1 MGRVS
6 PYFVYLVT
14 KVRLGIKLQNLS
26 KYKPVTI
33 SKEDDLLVD
42 SCVAPWLSTE
52 DMESLRISA
61 KFLGTEVEFNVDNP
75 STYTMATLCAD
86 VYMYGCSTFPEPTE
100 SFKVEALIPWRG
112 IFRVIADDDDLQD
125 LFAQYKSKHIRTIRL
140 DVELLPLAWSPPDE
154 FYGQESPP
162 ADSDKS
168 STQPKTAAKN
178 ATDGFVEISS
188 DEHSVSEGGTN
199 NVSTSS
205 NEDSDFLPRSSDE
218 DTETESDIGRHSFEF
233 VQEDMFGEGFLYG
246 EEDGAEECSI
256 NEEEQQPEA
265 ETASGDAPQ
274 QPDGETAQGDYEQQQ
289 TEGNAADGDD
299 EQQQTDSGSES
310 EEDVL
315 SDAASFHFNQDFT
328 VLSSSDDEVGFELK
342 RIKNARE
349 RFTAKC
355 GVAGCNWRIHA
366 SRVDSRSSFMIKT
379 LTNRHCC
386 MKVHKNQEANA
397 VWVARRFKVLIEE
410 NSEINIQF
418 LGKEI
423 HRIYGLTLPK
433 YTLYRAKN
441 RVLNVIDDEH
451 QRSYN
456 KLYIYGF
463 VVRNIFFLSFEAQ
476 KLGFLQGCRP
486 IIGLDGCHLKGIFPG
501 VLLAAVGL
509 DANNGVFP
517 IAICI
522 AEGETKDSWCW
533 FMEQLH
539 MHIGLEETRRVTFIT
554 DRQKGVLSAIE
565 RHWSTSSNRYCVRHL
580 IADMQ
585 TRYKGQLTANY
596 TWEAANA
603 SNRLSFMECM
613 AKLKEVHA
621 DAHDYMMGINMHNWC
636 VHLFDRHID
645 KYRGL
650 PALLMLECLKRKMM
664 KRMHLRLERASKW
677 ESVIP
682 PKIRKKIA
690 DRQNDARF
698 VTVLCASVNEF
709 EVKDGSRY
717 FIVKLDKNSCDC
729 GLWEQK
735 RSSSG
740 KCSKCGEHRHNVRT
754 CKVTEKATKTNITK
768 KTVQSSCTRTSKKR
782 LNFEVGSSSKAPTKK
797 TAMDSTAEGVGS
809 SQPVQQT
816 VIDVGSSQPVT
827 ETAPLHSSQVP
838 TQQAQSKS
846 NPGTVAGLDID
857 WSGIV
862 LVQFYGCFFVL
873 ISLMKCVDFILL
885 MKSTGGSKKKKKIRE
900 YQVEFLIVNIFLH
913 MLTRIYNFSHQNNF
927 NIFSMY
933 FIVIL
938 NWRECMTN
946 GLW

>member
-1 MGRVS
+1 MSRVIG
-6 PYFVYLVT
+6 T
-14 KVRLGIKLQNLS
+14 KENLKISLRKLQNLS
-26 KYKPVTI
+26 KSKPVTI

-61 KFLGTEVEFNVDNP
+61 KFLGIEVEFNVDNP
-75 STYTMATLCAD
+75 STYTLATLCAD

-162 ADSDKS
+162 ADSDQS
-168 STQPKTAAKN
+168 STQPKTAANN

-205 NEDSDFLPRSSDE
+205 NEDSDFLPRSLDE
-218 DTETESDIGRHSFEF
+218 DTETESDIGRQSFEF

-246 EEDGAEECSI
+246 EENGAEEGHI

-265 ETASGDAPQ
+265 ETAHGDAPQ

-315 SDAASFHFNQDFT
+315 SDAASFQFNQDFT

-355 GVAGCNWRIHA
+355 GVAGCSWRIHA
-366 SRVDSRSSFMIKT
+366 SRVDSRSTFMIKT

-397 VWVARRFKVLIEE
+397 VWVARRFKALIEE
-410 NSEINIQF
+410 NPEISIQF

-441 RVLNVIDDEH
+441 RVLNVTDDEH
-451 QRSYN
+451 HRSYN
-456 KLYIYGF
+456 KLYSYGF
-463 VVRNIFFLSFEAQ
+463 VVRKCNPGSIAFLRTIPAFFLSFEAQ

-486 IIGLDGCHLKGIFPG
+486 IIGLDGCHLKGRFPG

-580 IADMQ
+580 IANMQ
-585 TRYKGQLTANY
+585 MRYKGQLTANY

-621 DAHDYMMGINMHNWC
+621 DAHDYMMGINLHNWC
-636 VHLFDRHID
+636 VHLFDRHVKSEHTTNNITEGFNSWID

-650 PALLMLECLKRKMM
+650 PALLMLECLRRKMM

-690 DRQNDARF
+690 DRQDEARF

-729 GLWEQK
+729 GLWEVSGIPCKHALAVIIGKRLHVEDYVDQYLTRDAYVRTYSHVIHPIPSEDQWPESTEGVVMPPQKRRLPGRPKKSRKRAADEPQKQK

-740 KCSKCGEHRHNVRT
+740 KCSKCGEYGHNVRT

-768 KTVQSSCTRTSKKR
+768 KTVQSRGTRTSKKR
-782 LNFEVGSSSKAPTKK
+782 LNFEVGSSSKAPMKK

-816 VIDVGSSQPVT
+816 VIDVGSSQP
-827 ETAPLHSSQVP
+827 
-838 TQQAQSKS
+838 
-846 NPGTVAGLDID
+846 AGKLRMMKLD
-857 WSGIV
+857 G
-862 LVQFYGCFFVL
+862 
-873 ISLMKCVDFILL
+873 
-885 MKSTGGSKKKKKIRE
+885 
-900 YQVEFLIVNIFLH
+900 
-913 MLTRIYNFSHQNNF
+913 
-927 NIFSMY
+927 
-933 FIVIL
+933 
-938 NWRECMTN
+938 
-946 GLW
+946 